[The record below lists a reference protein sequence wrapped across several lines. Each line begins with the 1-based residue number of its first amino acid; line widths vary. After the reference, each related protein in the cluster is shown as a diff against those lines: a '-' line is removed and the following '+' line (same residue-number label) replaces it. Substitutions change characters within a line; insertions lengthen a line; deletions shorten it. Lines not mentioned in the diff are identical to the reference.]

1 MDIHIWYTLLSALV
15 GGVMGARDRLGE
27 VYLFFQVLALFVDP
41 NAIDYAYISYEMQTK
56 LPF

>member
-27 VYLFFQVLALFVDP
+27 VYCALLFPGPIHGFKFYQLRTLLIA
-41 NAIDYAYISYEMQTK
+41 
-56 LPF
+56 